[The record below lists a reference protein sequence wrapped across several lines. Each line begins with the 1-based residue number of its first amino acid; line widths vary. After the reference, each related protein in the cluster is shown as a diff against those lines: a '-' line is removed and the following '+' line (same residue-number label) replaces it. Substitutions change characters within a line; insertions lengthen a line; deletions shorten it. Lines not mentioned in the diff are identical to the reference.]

1 MRRFGW
7 LLWGALALPVGCSG
21 DPAPPPTA
29 ADQVVARMQG
39 EWRISLSPEQRRQA
53 RMMKFL
59 LQEPTPSNDDLA
71 VLKLTDDE
79 AASAVVILNELRYDP
94 DGERTQQLRAAI
106 AGLEAGEL
114 SFGPDRLV
122 VRLGGVEKAGTY
134 TVVSSTGERT
144 SRHMGQR
151 WSDELISHPT
161 QHAWPLEQRTTS
173 THSSWHT
180 PHTAISRMCARSA
193 ACSRHALAR

>member
-134 TVVSSTGERT
+134 TVVSSTGESAHLRLEREGGGEESVAVALT
-144 SRHMGQR
+144 VEG
-151 WSDELISHPT
+151 ELMFGEGVDAVT
-161 QHAWPLEQRTTS
+161 FVR
-173 THSSWHT
+173 
-180 PHTAISRMCARSA
+180 R
-193 ACSRHALAR
+193 